1 MLERRELGFFKLK
14 RSLVFGRGVN
24 MLYKT
29 KTASPENSKDAVMII
44 YAFDMLL
51 SVSHKANTK
60 AALGFK
66 RAYPCAV
73 VTDVC
78 VVNFKSI
85 FFAVVYV
92 SSR

>member
-51 SVSHKANTK
+51 SVSHKAHTI
-60 AALGFK
+60 AEPGAL
-66 RAYPCAV
+66 RVCPCGV
-73 VTDVC
+73 END
-78 VVNFKSI
+78 
-85 FFAVVYV
+85 VYV
-92 SSR
+92 VVFKISTFCVSRR